1 MDDSYLLTGTLRD
14 VRRCYIDN
22 TEISF
27 LFGYV
32 IDHVSTRYSK
42 DDWFASSYIR
52 EVKIV
57 NGKYH
62 FYTANSVYL
71 TDNYTSIIVSDGD
84 IDNIRLGMPPEVM
97 NSAESINDLVTL
109 VGLTKKVDSWA
120 KEYNLGI
127 NEIVDAIANNAD
139 ELFTGSNDSSS

>member
-71 TDNYTSIIVSDGD
+71 TDNYTSIIVSDSD
-84 IDNIRLGMPPEVM
+84 IDNILLAGL
-97 NSAESINDLVTL
+97 NSHC
-109 VGLTKKVDSWA
+109 
-120 KEYNLGI
+120 
-127 NEIVDAIANNAD
+127 NAMHC
-139 ELFTGSNDSSS
+139 